1 MAEPKKHIVVLGASY
16 AGLSTAH
23 YVLKHVLPRLPDS
36 GGYDVVLVSASA
48 EAMCRPACPRA
59 LIADRFFP
67 QDKLFVGVAAQFAAY
82 PPGQFRFVHGRA
94 TALDRRGRTVAV
106 ALSSSKPENTS
117 TETETIPFHA
127 LVIATGASTP
137 SPLLGLND
145 GPSDTLRAHWA
156 AFRTALPAAR
166 SIVIAGGGPAGVEV
180 AGELGEHLN
189 GSSGGGGGGWK
200 AWWPLGSSKPPPR
213 VAITLVTSAPE
224 LLPALPPAI
233 ARAAEAQLARLGV
246 RVVKNTR
253 VTAVSFTPSP
263 SPSSKNS
270 TSDLDPDPL
279 TSHAAVTLAS
289 GAILHADLYIP
300 CVGTTPNTAFL
311 AGSDSDSSSSELLT
325 ADGRVATD
333 PSTLRISSAQPG
345 ERLYAVGDA
354 SDYARRPAVHAVLA
368 AVPVLCANLRRDLLL
383 PLVGEGKGQEG
394 DDAVFRED
402 TRATQLVPLGTRTG
416 VGAVMGYRLPG
427 FAVWLIK
434 GRDYWLWTTGRLWSG
449 RQWAKES

>member
-23 YVLKHVLPRLPDS
+23 YVLKHVLPRRPDS

-67 QDKLFVGVAAQFAAY
+67 QDKLFVSVAAQFAAY
-82 PPGQFRFVHGRA
+82 PPSQFRFVHGRA
-94 TALDRRGRTVAV
+94 TALDRRGRT
-106 ALSSSKPENTS
+106 
-117 TETETIPFHA
+117 TETISFHA

-137 SPLLGLND
+137 SPLLGFND
-145 GPSDTLRAHWA
+145 GPSDALRAHWA
-156 AFRTALPAAR
+156 AFRTALPTAR

-189 GSSGGGGGGWK
+189 GSSGGGWK

-253 VTAVSFTPSP
+253 VTAVSFTASP
-263 SPSSKNS
+263 SPSSGNA
-270 TSDLDPDPL
+270 TSDPDPDPDPL
-279 TSHAAVTLAS
+279 TSNAAVALAS
-289 GAILHADLYIP
+289 GAVLHADLYIP

-311 AGSDSDSSSSELLT
+311 SSSGLLA
-325 ADGRVATD
+325 ADGRVATES
-333 PSTLRISSAQPG
+333 STLRISSAQPS
-345 ERLYAVGDA
+345 ERLYAIGDA

-394 DDAVFRED
+394 DDAMFRED